1 MEADTVFSDCFDT
14 VLNRKTHPYVFGKVW
29 AQDMKDA
36 FALSV
41 SAEKLFSMRLRCMR
55 DCAAEKKYAF
65 AEAMSALFDALKNM
79 GELSGADLKTF
90 SDAAL
95 EFEMRHE
102 MPAQQLNKKVFALL
116 QSLKNRGKKIYIV
129 SDFHLGKDA
138 LAKFFKNAGIPAGF
152 FDDIFVS
159 CDFGKQKSDGSLYDA
174 VLREL
179 SADPKSC
186 LMIGDDARS
195 DVQMAKARGIQTK
208 RIFAIGKIRNSILRR
223 FVPPQSARRKFLKT
237 RLCACADADF
247 PFAEY
252 AVLFYAAM
260 RNLYAKARAD
270 GVENLIFLAR
280 EGFFL
285 KKLFDEYQKIAIPPA
300 LGIGTQYIKV
310 SRHSLITLAENTFEN
325 PLETSDISPAEF
337 LQSVGIAV
345 AAAKKLPELSAVD
358 FDAKIAD
365 FGESPEYAAM
375 KNSPALRRMYEAA
388 SAENLAAFLE
398 YLGGFG
404 TRNAA
409 VVDVGWNGT
418 MQMLA
423 NRISH
428 LDMRGYYLGIVPED
442 KFKKSPE
449 WLAQKRESLLFS
461 AYPAPSP
468 FFHFFN
474 INKQLYEMLL
484 GAPHGSARS
493 YAKAPDGGILIGEF
507 WNENEKSLYKNTIS
521 KWQQNA
527 LENFRRLY
535 RDFANSPADEA
546 VDAEVLGMF
555 VARKSIFASARETA
569 FLQTL
574 DKSFFGM
581 TKAGLKYTPKK
592 ISPAEVL
599 VCPEKY
605 LRFLAKLHRVL
616 NAKKIGFVY
625 APIAAAYWCYTLAAV
640 KLRGFARK

>member
-1 MEADTVFSDCFDT
+1 MNADTVFSDCFDT

-29 AQDMKDA
+29 AQDVKDA

-41 SAEKLFSMRLRCMR
+41 PAEKLFVLRLRCQR
-55 DCAAEKKYAF
+55 DCAANGKYAF
-65 AEAMSALFDALKNM
+65 ADFMRPFFDALKKD
-79 GELSGADLKTF
+79 GELSGTDFKTF
-90 SDAAL
+90 SSAAL
-95 EFEMRHE
+95 ELEMRHE
-102 MPAQQLNKKVFALL
+102 MSAQQLNKKIFDLL
-116 QSLKNRGKKIYIV
+116 QSLKNGGKKIYIV

-138 LAKFFKNAGIPAGF
+138 LAKFFKNAGIPDGF
-152 FDDIFVS
+152 FDGIFVS
-159 CDFGKQKSDGSLYDA
+159 CDFGKQKSDGLLYDA
-174 VLREL
+174 VLKAL
-179 SADPKSC
+179 SLSPDRC
-186 LMIGDDARS
+186 LMIGDDARA
-195 DVQMAKARGIQTK
+195 DVQMAKSRGIQTK
-208 RIFAIGKIRNSILRR
+208 RIFAIGKIRNGILRR
-223 FVPPQSARRKFLKT
+223 FVPPQSARRKFLRA
-237 RLCACADADF
+237 RLRSCADINF

-252 AVLFYAAM
+252 AVLFFAAI

-285 KKLFDEYQKIAIPPA
+285 KRLFDEYQNANIPQA
-300 LGIGTQYIKV
+300 LRIGTQYIKV

-325 PLETSDISPAEF
+325 PLETTDVSPAKF
-337 LQSVGIAV
+337 LESAGISAD
-345 AAAKKLPELSAVD
+345 AAKALPEFSGID
-358 FDAKIAD
+358 FNAPIAD
-365 FGESPEYAAM
+365 LAESPVYAAM
-375 KNSPALRRMYEAA
+375 KASPELRKMYETAR
-388 SAENLAAFLE
+388 AENLAAFLE
-398 YLGGFG
+398 YMNTFD

-409 VVDVGWNGT
+409 FVDVGWNGT

-428 LDMRGYYLGIVPED
+428 LDIRGYYLGIVPED
-442 KFKKSPE
+442 KFKNSAE

-493 YAKAPDGGILIGEF
+493 YAKTPDGGVRVAEF
-507 WNENEKSLYKNTIS
+507 WHESEKSLYESTIS
-521 KWQQNA
+521 KWQENA
-527 LENFRRLY
+527 FGNFRRLC

-546 VDAEVLGMF
+546 VDVEVLGMF

-569 FLQTL
+569 FLQAL

-581 TKAGLKYTPKK
+581 TKAGLKYRPKK
-592 ISPAEVL
+592 ISVADAL

-605 LRFLAKLHRVL
+605 LRFLAKLHRIL

-625 APIAAAYWCYTLAAV
+625 TPIAAAYWFYTLAAA
-640 KLRGFARK
+640 KLRGLARK